1 MTDQTL
7 RGILLAGLVA
17 TAVAAVGG
25 ALFGIETALGILAGG
40 LWNVANVWCLARA
53 LGVWL
58 SPKLA
63 PRQHQVGWFI
73 VKFPLLYAAVFGLV
87 QLPGISLVGFGIG
100 FLVVITAAMVV
111 ALKSFKPAN
120 RSISSHGG

>member
-7 RGILLAGLVA
+7 RGIFLTGIGA
-17 TAVAAVGG
+17 TAVAALGG
-25 ALFGIETALGILAGG
+25 ALFGIEVALSILAGG

-58 SPKLA
+58 NPHPA
-63 PRQHQVGWFI
+63 PRRQQIGWFI

-87 QLPGISLVGFGIG
+87 QCPGISLVGFGIG
-100 FLVVITAAMVV
+100 FLVVIIAAVFIT
-111 ALKSFKPAN
+111 LKSIKPVN
-120 RSISSHGG
+120 SSVSSHGG